1 MAINMNTLCIRCLA
15 KKHLEAAEALDPEKA
30 VDFGKNLLEIL
41 RDALEGSNSAIVGAK
56 INYLYQKHFG
66 MGHDR
71 FIAEKKESNEFI
83 KPRLGEISAL
93 VEQQNDPVFAALQF
107 AVLGNYLDFA
117 ALKGQVSF
125 EKLDEM
131 LQNALKMELDPQVYE
146 SLCKDLASG
155 KKLLYITDNAG
166 EIGFDRILAQQL
178 QKKYPHL
185 QITFCVRGKPA
196 HNDATR
202 EDAAYMELEF
212 PIVDTGNDIG
222 GVDIPQLS
230 RQAKEALDQADV
242 VIAKGMGNTESMYG
256 CGYNVYYAFLVKCIR
271 FEQFF
276 NKPHMTP
283 MLIKDKH

>member
-1 MAINMNTLCIRCLA
+1 MAITMNSLCMRCMV
-15 KKHLEAAEALDPEKA
+15 KKHLETAESLDMEKSQ
-30 VDFGKNLLEIL
+30 DFAKDLMEIL
-41 RDALEGSNSAIVGAK
+41 RASLDGNNSAVVGAQ

-66 MGHDR
+66 LGHDR

-83 KPRLGEISAL
+83 KPRLQEIQNL
-93 VEQQNDPVFAALQF
+93 VEQQPDPVFAALQF

-131 LQNALKMELDPQVYE
+131 LQDALKMDLDRTVYE
-146 SLCKDLASG
+146 NLCRDLEQG
-155 KKLLYITDNAG
+155 KNLLYITDNAG
-166 EIGFDRILAQQL
+166 EIGFDRIMAQQL

-202 EDAAYMELEF
+202 EDAAYMELAF

-230 RQAKEALDQADV
+230 QEARDALDGADV

-271 FEQFF
+271 FVQFF
-276 NKPHMTP
+276 DKPMFTP
-283 MLIKDKH
+283 MLVKNP

>member
-1 MAINMNTLCIRCLA
+1 MAITINTQCVRCFV
-15 KKHLEAAEALDPEKA
+15 KRHLETAEALDSEKA
-30 VDFGKNLLEIL
+30 VGFTRDLLQIL
-41 RDALEGSNSAIVGAK
+41 RDALEGSNSAIVGSK

-66 MGHDR
+66 LGHDR
-71 FIAEKKESNEFI
+71 FIAEKKASNEFI
-83 KPRLGEISAL
+83 KPRLEAIRTL
-93 VEQQNDPVFAALQF
+93 VEQQSDPVFAALQF
-107 AVLGNYLDFA
+107 AILGNYLDFA

-131 LQNALKMELDPQVYE
+131 LQNALKMELDTQVYE

-155 KKLLYITDNAG
+155 RKLLYITDNAG

-230 RQAKEALDQADV
+230 ADAKKALDQADV

-276 NKPHMTP
+276 NKPHLTP
-283 MLIKDKH
+283 MLVRDKQ